1 MSKFSNFLNS
11 IKSFFVKVKDTMAKG
26 YDWLGT
32 DGLLNMETSALLVM
46 LFMLF
51 FPVFWAALLTF
62 IVVIGKCALDKSR
75 GRENEKHDFICA
87 IVGILVG
94 IILGTV
100 QVAVSLL

>member
-11 IKSFFVKVKDTMAKG
+11 IKSFFVKVKDTVTKG
-26 YDWLGT
+26 YEWLGT

>member
-1 MSKFSNFLNS
+1 MSMNKFFNGV
-11 IKSFFVKVKDTMAKG
+11 KDFFIKVKDKVVTG
-26 YDWLGT
+26 YKWIGT

-51 FPVFWAALLTF
+51 FPVFWASLLTF